1 MKHYVS
7 KHFSISIPFLF
18 QFLIAMKKTIII
30 VVAIFL
36 IAFFVPFI
44 SVGYTA
50 ENETLTASEFVNV
63 PDDAKPWVYYWWL
76 KGNVTKEQITRDLEE
91 MQQKGIGGIL
101 LFDSR
106 GYHDD
111 FDSKNHVPV
120 PLKIKY
126 EFMSPEW
133 REMVRHTI
141 NEAARCNIKVSIN
154 IANTGGHLRG
164 VWDMKEDG
172 PKELIWSVYPINRSN
187 NNNNKIELKLP
198 IPDEKPY
205 YHDVAV
211 LGVRLT
217 LPKTGTFQKVTPINE
232 TSPVVA
238 EMIDLSNNVKNHQL
252 EWNVPD
258 GNWYVLRFGYEIVG
272 DFGSVDILNAEA
284 CTKYFHLIGSELI
297 KDAGEHAGKT
307 LTHFYNVSWEGS
319 APNWTS
325 GFEEIFQT
333 QNGYDIRCYLPVL
346 AGMIVENEDVSK
358 RFLYDYY
365 KTVAY
370 CFRKNCYANIGK
382 LCHENGII
390 WHSENGGPWNRQQPM
405 FREADMLSFFGEND
419 FAQGEFWVGEA
430 NYNTRSNMRYVSM
443 ASHIYGQK
451 EVAVEAFTHMVRHW
465 TMYPA
470 RLKPAAD
477 INFIDGANK
486 FIWHTFTASPPE
498 LGKPG
503 YEYFA
508 GTHLNTNVTWW
519 NSVTPFMNYL
529 GRCQYLLR
537 KGLFTADACV
547 YVSDKNYTAWG
558 RGEKWNTNSELVLP
572 QGYTYDLLDTEI
584 LVHRLT
590 YQDGKLVLPNGMSYR
605 FLILDPLEETL
616 PVEALKKI
624 VQLASEGATIILG
637 KKRTV
642 RTSGL
647 KNYPSCDQE
656 ITDLANQLWGTDHEK
671 TFKHSIGQGT
681 VLYGISLQQF
691 LQKQQI
697 LPDFSGSFEYH
708 HRKLKDKDI
717 YFIFGNG
724 SADCFFRVAN
734 RQPKL
739 WDAVTGKIMNP
750 PAYSFT
756 QDGRTKVTINLPP
769 FGSVFVVFDGTP
781 DENYITEIIGAENG
795 LEVNNEQATGIQ
807 WKSGSYRLTTVSGK
821 QTECVADL
829 PPAIKLQKSWE
840 VRFDPAWGKREKVI
854 FEQLTLWNEHSDPA
868 IRYYSGTAIYRNTFS
883 LNDQQ
888 LGIPTRLSLG
898 AAHHIANVK
907 LNGKELGIIWT
918 APRSIDISSACRLGE
933 NVLEIEV
940 TNCWANRLIGDA
952 GLPPEKRLTRTNL
965 YLIPERKTEERTYK
979 LYQGFSAKD
988 SLIPSGLLGPVLIEF
1003 GKTQKLFQ

>member
-1 MKHYVS
+1 
-7 KHFSISIPFLF
+7 
-18 QFLIAMKKTIII
+18 MKKTIIF
-30 VVAIFL
+30 VSLLFAT
-36 IAFFVPFI
+36 FFVSFH
-44 SVGYTA
+44 SAGYA
-50 ENETLTASEFVNV
+50 VENETPNVSEFVNV

-76 KGNVTKEQITRDLEE
+76 KGNVTKEQITHDLEE

-133 REMVRHTI
+133 REMVKHTI
-141 NEAARCNIKVSIN
+141 SESARCHLKVSIN

-164 VWDMKEDG
+164 VWDMKEYA
-172 PKELIWSVYPINRSN
+172 PKELIWSVYPVN
-187 NNNNKIELKLP
+187 NSGNNNKFELKLP
-198 IPDEKPY
+198 IPEQKPY
-205 YHDVAV
+205 YQDVAV

-217 LPKTGTFQKVTPINE
+217 LPKIGTFQKTAPINE
-232 TSPVVA
+232 SSPVVT
-238 EMIDLSNNVKNHQL
+238 EVIDLSNNVKNHQL
-252 EWNVPD
+252 EWNVPAGNSDSNSNSNSD

-284 CTKYFHLIGSELI
+284 CTQYFHLIGSELI

-319 APNWTS
+319 TPNWTQ
-325 GFEEIFQT
+325 GFDKIFLT
-333 QNGYDIRCYLPVL
+333 QNGYDLKQYLPAL
-346 AGMIVENEDVSK
+346 AGMIVENEEISK
-358 RFLYDYY
+358 RFLHDYY

-370 CFRKNCYANIGK
+370 CFRKNCYATIGQ
-382 LCHENGII
+382 LCHENEII

-405 FREADMLSFFGEND
+405 FREGDMLSFFGEND
-419 FAQGEFWVGEA
+419 FAQGEFWVNET

-451 EVAVEAFTHMVRHW
+451 EVAVEAFTHMNRHW

-477 INFIDGANK
+477 VNFIDGANK

-519 NSVTPFMNYL
+519 NYVTPFMNYL

-537 KGLFTADACV
+537 QGLFTADACV
-547 YVSDKNYTAWG
+547 YVSDKNYTSWG
-558 RGEKWNTNSELVLP
+558 RCEKWNPNSSLVLP
-572 QGYTYDLLDTEI
+572 AGYTYDLLDTEI
-584 LVHRLT
+584 LVHRLAC
-590 YQDGKLVLPNGMSYR
+590 QDGKLILPNGMSYR

-637 KKRTV
+637 NKRTI
-642 RTSGL
+642 RTAGL

-656 ITDLANQLWGTDHEK
+656 ITDLANQLWGTDQEK
-671 TFKHSIGQGT
+671 TFKHSIGQGK

-691 LQKQQI
+691 LQEQQI
-697 LPDFSGSFEYH
+697 VPDFAGTFEYH

-717 YFIFGNG
+717 YFVFGSGN
-724 SADCFFRVAN
+724 ADCVFRVSG
-734 RQPKL
+734 REPKL
-739 WDAVTGKIMNP
+739 WDAVTGKITAP
-750 PAYSFT
+750 LAYSFT
-756 QDGRTKVTINLPP
+756 QDGRTKVTINLAA

-781 DENYITEIIGAENG
+781 KENHVTEIVGAENG
-795 LEVNNEQATGIQ
+795 LEVNEQSIWTQ
-807 WKSGSYRLTTVSGK
+807 WKSGSYRLTTASGK
-821 QTECVADL
+821 QTEWIADL

-840 VRFDPAWGKREKVI
+840 VRFDPAWGKQEKVI
-854 FEQLTLWNEHSDPA
+854 FDQLTLWNEHPDPA

-883 LNDQQ
+883 LNETQTK
-888 LGIPTRLSLG
+888 IPARLSIG
-898 AAHHIANVK
+898 AAHHLARVK

-918 APRSIDISSACRLGE
+918 APRIVDITSAYQSGE

-952 GLPPEKRLTRTNL
+952 GLPPEKRLTQTNL
-965 YLIPERKTEERTYK
+965 YLIPERKTNEWNYK
-979 LYQGFSAKD
+979 VYQGFSAKD
-988 SLIPSGLLGPVLIEF
+988 SLLPSGLLEPVQIEF
-1003 GKTQKLFQ
+1003 GKIQK

>member
-1 MKHYVS
+1 MT
-7 KHFSISIPFLF
+7 
-18 QFLIAMKKTIII
+18 TI
-30 VVAIFL
+30 
-36 IAFFVPFI
+36 FVLFI
-44 SVGYTA
+44 SVCYTA
-50 ENETLTASEFVNV
+50 ESETPTASEFVNV
-63 PDDAKPWVYYWWL
+63 PNDAKPWVYYWWL
-76 KGNVTKEQITRDLEE
+76 KGNVTKEQITHDLEE

-106 GYHDD
+106 GYYDE
-111 FDSKNHVPV
+111 FDSKDHVPV

-126 EFMSPEW
+126 EFMSPQW
-133 REMVRHTI
+133 REMVKHTI
-141 NEAARCNIKVSIN
+141 NEAARCHLKVSIN

-164 VWDMKEDG
+164 VWDMKENG
-172 PKELIWSVYPINRSN
+172 PKELIWSVYPVNHLNNNSNNNNN
-187 NNNNKIELKLP
+187 NNNNKITLKLP

-205 YHDVAV
+205 YQDVAV

-217 LPKTGTFQKVTPINE
+217 LQKTGVFQKVVPINE
-232 TSPVVA
+232 TSPVVT
-238 EMIDLSNNVKNHQL
+238 EIIDLTNNVKNHQL
-252 EWNVPD
+252 EWNAPD

-272 DFGSVDILNAEA
+272 DFGSVDILNAKA
-284 CTKYFHLIGSELI
+284 CTQYFHLIGSELI
-297 KDAGEHAGKT
+297 KDAGEHTGKT

-319 APNWTS
+319 SPNWTQE
-325 GFEEIFQT
+325 FDKIFWD
-333 QNGYDIRCYLPVL
+333 QNGYDLKQYLPVL
-346 AGMIVENEDVSK
+346 AGMIVENAEVSK

-365 KTVAY
+365 KTIAY
-370 CFRKNCYANIGK
+370 CFQKNCYANIGR

-419 FAQGEFWVGEA
+419 FAQGEFWVNET
-430 NYNTRSNMRYVSM
+430 NYGTRSNMRYVSM

-477 INFIDGANK
+477 VNFIDGANK

-508 GTHLNTNVTWW
+508 GTHINTNVTWW
-519 NSVTPFMNYL
+519 NYVTPFMNYL

-537 KGLFTADACV
+537 QGLFAADACV

-558 RGEKWNTNSELVLP
+558 RSEKWNPNSSLVLP
-572 QGYTYDLLDTEI
+572 AGYTYDLLDTEI

-590 YQDGKLVLPNGMSYR
+590 CQDGKLVLPNGMCYR
-605 FLILDPLEETL
+605 FLVLDPLEEVL

-624 VQLASEGATIILG
+624 VQLTSEGATIILG
-637 KKRTV
+637 NKRTIQ
-642 RTSGL
+642 TPSL

-656 ITDLANQLWGTDHEK
+656 IADLANQLWGTQASENQSPELQPLGTNTDTNK
-671 TFKHSIGQGT
+671 TFRHSLGHGT
-681 VLYGISLQQF
+681 IFKGISLQQF
-691 LQKQQI
+691 LQEQQI
-697 LPDFSGSFEYH
+697 DPDFSGSFEYH

-717 YFIFGNG
+717 YFISGNG
-724 SADCFFRVAN
+724 NADCIFRVSG
-734 RQPKL
+734 REPKL
-739 WDAVTGKIMNP
+739 WDAVTGKITVP
-750 PAYSFT
+750 LAYSFT
-756 QDGRTKVTINLPP
+756 QDGRTKVTINLAA

-781 DENYITEIIGAENG
+781 DKNYITEIADTKIG
-795 LEVNNEQATGIQ
+795 LEVNEQSIWTQ
-807 WKSGSYRLTTVSGK
+807 WKSGSYRLTTASGK
-821 QTECVADL
+821 QTEWTADL
-829 PPAIKLQKSWE
+829 PPAIELQKSWE
-840 VRFDPAWGKREKVI
+840 VRFDPVRGKQEKVI
-854 FEQLTLWNEHSDPA
+854 FDQLTLWNEHSDPA

-883 LNDQQ
+883 LNEKQI
-888 LGIPTRLSLG
+888 GIPTRLSIG
-898 AAHHIANVK
+898 AAHHIAKVK
-907 LNGKELGIIWT
+907 LNGEELGILWT
-918 APRSIDISSACRLGE
+918 APRSVDIASACRLGE

-965 YLIPERKTEERTYK
+965 YLIPERKTNERTYK

-988 SLIPSGLLGPVLIEF
+988 TLLPSGLLSPVLIEF
-1003 GKTQKLFQ
+1003 GKTQKLPQ